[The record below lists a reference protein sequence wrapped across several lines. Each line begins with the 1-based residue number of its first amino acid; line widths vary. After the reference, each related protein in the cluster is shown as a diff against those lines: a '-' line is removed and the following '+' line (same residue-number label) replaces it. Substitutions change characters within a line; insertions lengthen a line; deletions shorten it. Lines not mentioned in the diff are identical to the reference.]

1 MGGGM
6 KSTIRAAL
14 QGSFGFARS
23 LYLERL
29 GDFDYNRYNRLTQQP
44 FFNNWFSLSSL
55 PWVTHLVKIEGT
67 WRLCS
72 NVEDCLKSNLVGSH
86 ARN

>member
-44 FFNNWFSLSSL
+44 FLITGF
-55 PWVTHLVKIEGT
+55 H
-67 WRLCS
+67 
-72 NVEDCLKSNLVGSH
+72 CLHYLG
-86 ARN
+86 